1 MVINIRLFIN
11 KSNINIM
18 KLLYFLLL
26 IFVILIIVIIY
37 YSQKQKK
44 PNFDD
49 NKFTN
54 NKSKNKSQNK
64 FLDNSKNKSK
74 NKFIDLTTD
83 TDEYYDKTNNIYD
96 LINDINYKYST
107 DVEFNMANSPII
119 GQIDKNLSLY
129 ISKMITHK
137 LKKDINKWNYNFFND
152 QNKIIL
158 SETII
163 LNLIATIDE
172 FMVELLGHFF
182 IEKKDYFIKL
192 CYHGK
197 KNTDIDFFSN
207 NNNTYIITMCD
218 IEMSDDDTYLEAI
231 NKNNTQDNVFMTMSE
246 QMKYVNKINIMHREE
261 ME

>member
-26 IFVILIIVIIY
+26 IFIILIIIIIY

-44 PNFDD
+44 TNFND
-49 NKFTN
+49 NKFIN
-54 NKSKNKSQNK
+54 IKSKNKPRSE
-64 FLDNSKNKSK
+64 FMDNSKNKSK
-74 NKFIDLTTD
+74 SKFIDLTTD
-83 TDEYYDKTNNIYD
+83 TDEYYDKTNNIYN
-96 LINDINYKYST
+96 LINEINNKYSIN
-107 DVEFNMANSPII
+107 VEFNMANSPII

-137 LKKDINKWNYNFFND
+137 LKKDISEWNHEFCYD
-152 QNKIIL
+152 KNKIIL

-163 LNLIATIDE
+163 LNLIATMDE

-192 CYHGK
+192 CYYGK

-207 NNNTYIITMCD
+207 NNNTYIISMCD

-231 NKNNTQDNVFMTMSE
+231 NQNNTKNNVFMTMSE
-246 QMKYVNKINIMHREE
+246 QMEYVNKINNMHREE